1 MEREFGASDIIDY
14 RGLGL
19 GSHNNYNR
27 GDSLLAAEAHANG
40 TATNAN
46 IKSTADQIRF
56 GFDNSLEVAR
66 ESRAIDQFGRVNDN
80 QFRAEL
86 RGADQLNA
94 LSREINQNARE
105 MDKCCCDIQKAV
117 AEAAKEQ
124 AKCCCEAQLQQCKD
138 TAALSALI
146 IKENSETRALMNS
159 TALDAANAKII
170 QLETINALR
179 PVHPHS

>member
-1 MEREFGASDIIDY
+1 MENNSFGTSDIIDY

-19 GSHNNYNR
+19 GGYGNR
-27 GDSLLAAEAHANG
+27 GNSFLAAEAHANG

-46 IKSTADQIRF
+46 IQNLADQARF

-66 ESRAIDQFGRVNDN
+66 ESRNIDQFGRVNDN

-86 RGADQLNA
+86 RGADQINA
-94 LSREINQNARE
+94 LTREINQNARE
-105 MDKCCCDIQKAV
+105 MDRCCCEIQKGV
-117 AEAAKEQ
+117 AEAAKEA

-179 PVHPHS
+179 PHPHP